1 MDKILVLDK
10 LAKEGVKI
18 LQKDFEVD
26 CIDKITPEELK
37 KIVSK
42 YAAVIVRSQTQ
53 LDKDIIEKA
62 TSAKVM
68 GRAGVGVDNIDVE
81 AATRKGI
88 IVMNAPGG
96 NTISTCEHT
105 FGMMLALSRNI
116 PQAHGVL
123 SGGVWEKSKF
133 KGVELHNKNL
143 GIIGL
148 GRIGSEVAKR
158 ARAFGMNVY
167 AYDPY
172 ISEEKAK
179 TLGVAK
185 ASLDGII
192 KNCDYI
198 TVHLP
203 LTEETKD
210 LISEEELSAMK
221 PTAFLIN
228 CARGGVV
235 NEAALANALKE
246 KKIKGAA
253 LDVFEKEP
261 PAADNPLLKLDN
273 IVVTPHLGASTD
285 EAQVSVA
292 IEMAECVRDV
302 LQGRG
307 MKNVIN
313 FSSFDSETYKKLEPY
328 NNLCE
333 TMGRFLSQIIEG
345 GIQKVS
351 LTYSG
356 ELSGAKTDLLT
367 ASFLKGMLGIAL
379 GEDVNFI
386 NSPSLA
392 RERGIAVEEV
402 KSSER
407 KAFLNAIEAT
417 IATDKEVKSL
427 EGTLFGNRE
436 PRIVRVDDFY
446 FEVAP
451 TKHMIFASN
460 KDMPGVVGKLGTVL
474 GNHQINIAGM
484 SLGRTRKG
492 GAALTILNVDSAV
505 PAPVIKTIMSDER
518 MIFAKP
524 VSLQN
529 L

>member
-1 MDKILVLDK
+1 MDRILVLDK

-26 CIDKITPEELK
+26 CIDKVTPEELK
-37 KIVSK
+37 KIVNN

-53 LDKDIIEKA
+53 LTKEVIEKA
-62 TSAKVM
+62 ASVKVM

-105 FGMMLALSRNI
+105 FAMLLALSRNI
-116 PQAHGVL
+116 PQAHAAL
-123 SGGVWEKSKF
+123 AGGVWEKSKF

-158 ARAFGMNVY
+158 ARAFGMNVCT
-167 AYDPY
+167 YDPY

-179 TLGVAK
+179 TLGVTK
-185 ASLDGII
+185 VSLEEVI

-210 LISEEELSAMK
+210 LISEKELSAMK

-235 NEAALANALKE
+235 NEPALAKALKE
-246 KKIKGAA
+246 KRIKGAA
-253 LDVFEKEP
+253 VDVFETEP
-261 PAADNPLLKLDN
+261 PAADSPLLKLEN

-313 FSSFDSETYKKLEPY
+313 FSSLDPETYKRFEPY

-333 TMGRFLSQIIEG
+333 TMGRFLSQIVEG
-345 GIQKVS
+345 GIKKVS
-351 LTYSG
+351 LAYSG
-356 ELSGAKTDLLT
+356 EVFSAKTDLLT
-367 ASFLKGMLGIAL
+367 ASFLKGMLCIAL

-386 NSPSLA
+386 NSSSLA
-392 RERGIAVEEV
+392 RERGITVEEV
-402 KSSER
+402 KSSEC
-407 KAFLNAIEAT
+407 KDFVNAIEAT

-427 EGTLFGNRE
+427 EGTLFGNKE

-451 TKHMIFASN
+451 TKYMIFASN
-460 KDMPGVVGKLGTVL
+460 KDMPGVVGKLGTIL
-474 GNHQINIAGM
+474 GENKINIAGM

-505 PAPVIKTIMSDER
+505 PAPVIKAIMADER